1 MCSCR
6 SPLRRACPPPLHIK
20 KAFDSKWH
28 KVTRRAPKEQ
38 GTQVYTIPLHPDPLH
53 PSQGGSGCREWG
65 DGKRDILS
73 ALAPQSG
80 CAGGW
85 YRLKRKSLSGN
96 STSLPRGRVTR
107 AVGPIPPLPRTAPYQ
122 TFGTVPAEGTGA
134 KAASTASTRALR
146 GLTTKRRSSLCRW
159 ETCPTFSPAGL

>member
-1 MCSCR
+1 MCGCR
-6 SPLRRACPPPLHIK
+6 SPRRRACPPPPHIK
-20 KAFDSKWH
+20 KAFDLKWH
-28 KVTRRAPKEQ
+28 KVGPRRDTAY
-38 GTQVYTIPLHPDPLH
+38 GCTIPLHPDPLP
-53 PSQGGSGCREWG
+53 PSQGGRGCREWG
-65 DGKRDILS
+65 DGKRNILS
-73 ALAPQSG
+73 VPAPQSR
-80 CAGGW
+80 CAEGR
-85 YRLKRKSLSGN
+85 YRLKRKSVSGN
-96 STSLPRGRVTR
+96 GISLPRGRVTR